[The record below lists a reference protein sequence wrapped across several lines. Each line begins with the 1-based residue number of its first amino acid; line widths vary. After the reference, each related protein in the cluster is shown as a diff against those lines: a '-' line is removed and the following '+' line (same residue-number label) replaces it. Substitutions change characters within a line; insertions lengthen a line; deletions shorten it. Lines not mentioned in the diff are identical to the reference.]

1 MLVSLFSITDV
12 PPPHPQDRSKRHRVR
27 NEDESRSRKKE
38 RNELKA
44 GRRASLIAEESRQ
57 LRVLKVAAGASISRI
72 VEAERSTTDGVFIAE
87 DTTDGV
93 PIMDVAGFGKSYSS
107 AC

>member
-1 MLVSLFSITDV
+1 MT
-12 PPPHPQDRSKRHRVR
+12 PPHPQDRSKRHRVR

-72 VEAERSTTDGVFIAE
+72 VEAERSTTDGVVIVE
-87 DTTDGV
+87 DTNDGV
-93 PIMDVAGFGKSYSS
+93 PTTEGAGFEKPDPL